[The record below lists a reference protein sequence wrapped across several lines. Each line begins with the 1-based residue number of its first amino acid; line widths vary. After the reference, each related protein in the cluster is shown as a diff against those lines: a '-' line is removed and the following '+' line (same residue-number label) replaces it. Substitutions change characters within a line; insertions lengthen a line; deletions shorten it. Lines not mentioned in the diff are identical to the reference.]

1 MTYITDT
8 QVDQSCAT
16 LRKAIEAAE
25 NSNHAGEVF
34 VVAAANATALVEAL
48 EDLLP
53 IIEEIAEREGLT
65 APCKAES
72 LCGDVTCAG
81 FGCLVM
87 KAANAN
93 TALTLAKGGRV

>member
-8 QVDQSCAT
+8 QVEQSCAT

-34 VVAAANATALVEAL
+34 VVAAANVPALVREIERIADDFCPDRDADAPLAL
-48 EDLLP
+48 SEMRDAL
-53 IIEEIAEREGLT
+53 R
-65 APCKAES
+65 
-72 LCGDVTCAG
+72 
-81 FGCLVM
+81 
-87 KAANAN
+87 